1 MPPTFD
7 QSALARQGKEV
18 SKLMDFLCTCINL
31 IKDEKVVQEIQHLI
45 RQYEV
50 GRIDPLLSRD
60 VNQVSR
66 KRRTNKELHLSAQ
79 IGE

>member
-1 MPPTFD
+1 MLPTFD
-7 QSALARQGKEV
+7 QFSLARQGKEV
-18 SKLMDFLCTCINL
+18 SKLMEFLYTCINL
-31 IKDEKVVQEIQHLI
+31 IKDEKFVQELQHLI